1 MLQWKAR
8 WDKTMRDPWEY
19 LIYLGY
25 VHGHEFPV
33 PMTKGPEFYFLGRM
47 TYSFRGSIS
56 PIQLSRWQCPWR
68 RRQLKSTWGSWQS
81 KQSYETSC
89 ISVWVSAAK
98 PDRLYPI
105 FGFNQV
111 GLGPR
116 VQKRVRY
123 GWPQK
128 GSIIGFNPMMQ
139 IMQHCSSSWMPFNF
153 LFSLT
158 LDFVLVFNCFNAIT
172 LVPKRLY
179 VCKL

>member
-1 MLQWKAR
+1 MQKRPPKKNAL
-8 WDKTMRDPWEY
+8 T
-19 LIYLGY
+19 
-25 VHGHEFPV
+25 
-33 PMTKGPEFYFLGRM
+33 FLL
-47 TYSFRGSIS
+47 S
-56 PIQLSRWQCPWR
+56 PIIFHQPIFAMYNNEPWK
-68 RRQLKSTWGSWQS
+68 LPVAHTWGSWQS

>member
-1 MLQWKAR
+1 
-8 WDKTMRDPWEY
+8 MR
-19 LIYLGY
+19 
-25 VHGHEFPV
+25 PV
-33 PMTKGPEFYFLGRM
+33 PRDAETPPKKNALTFFL
-47 TYSFRGSIS
+47 S
-56 PIQLSRWQCPWR
+56 PIIFHQPIFAMYNNEPWK
-68 RRQLKSTWGSWQS
+68 LPVAHTWGSWQS